1 MDIAIIVALQE
12 EFPVKINPFP
22 EYTFY
27 TGIGKVNAAI
37 AATRIVERYDPK
49 VIINIGTAGSCLRKL
64 QGLVECGV
72 FIDRDIDEKLTQS
85 KKIITDRN
93 KAIISTGDKFI
104 TEKLDDCHLVDMES
118 YAIAKVC
125 HINDIKFKCYKY
137 ITDYVGSN
145 SSEIWEENIKH
156 SHPSFIKVIYDH
168 FQNSV

>member
-1 MDIAIIVALQE
+1 MDIAIIVALHE
-12 EFPVKINPFP
+12 EFPIKINPFP

-37 AATRIVERYDPK
+37 SATRIVERYDPK
-49 VIINIGTAGSCLRKL
+49 LIINIGTAGSCLSKL

-72 FIDRDIDEKLTQS
+72 FIDRDIDEKLTDS
-85 KKIITDRN
+85 KRIITDRN

-125 HINDIKFKCYKY
+125 HINDVKFKCYKY

-145 SSEIWEENIKH
+145 SSEIWEENIKN
-156 SHPSFIKVIYDH
+156 SHPSFIKVIYDY